1 MPIMTSI
8 NLLHSNDRQGVY
20 PASWYAAITDA
31 PPPRASLAGEARF
44 DVCIIGG
51 GLTGLSAA
59 LHLSKAGYKVA
70 VVEAHRIGWG
80 ASGRNGGQVG
90 TGQRLD
96 QDYLEKHYGK
106 QNARHYWEIAEE
118 AKALV
123 RTLAAEG
130 EFECHIENGILHAD
144 HKRGYVSESREYAEK
159 LNTEYGYDEI
169 RFVDQEEMR
178 ALVRSERYFGGT
190 LDTGAFHINPLALT
204 LGIAGLAESAGATLF
219 ENSEVLSVMEG
230 PDVSVK
236 TAQGEIRASH
246 LVYACNGYLGT
257 LQKRVAKRVL
267 PINNFVIATEPLT
280 AAQRE
285 AIMPTVAAVAD
296 SKFVINY
303 FRMTHDNRLLFGGGE
318 NYGYRFPADI
328 KAFVR
333 KPMLEIFPQSE
344 PLKIDYGWGG
354 TLAVTVKRMP
364 LFQRIAG
371 NILTCTGYS
380 GHGVALATLA
390 GKIAA
395 EAINGQAS
403 RFDLMA
409 KMDTPR
415 FPGGTLLRYPMLV
428 AAMTW
433 FSLRDRL

>member
-1 MPIMTSI
+1 MTSI

-20 PASWYAAITDA
+20 PESWYSAVTGTQA
-31 PPPRASLAGEARF
+31 PRPALSGTADT
-44 DVCIIGG
+44 DVCIIGA

-59 LHLSKAGYKVA
+59 LHLARAGYKVT
-70 VVEAHRIGWG
+70 VLEAHRVGWG

-106 QNARHYWEIAEE
+106 ANARQFWEIAEE

-123 RTLAAEG
+123 RELAAEG
-130 EFECHIENGILHAD
+130 EFECHIEDGILHAD
-144 HKRGYVSESREYAEK
+144 HKQRYVAESREYADK
-159 LNTEYGYDEI
+159 LNGEYGYDKI
-169 RFVDQEEMR
+169 RFVDREELHQ
-178 ALVRSERYFGGT
+178 LVRSERYFGGT

-204 LGIAGLAESAGATLF
+204 LGIAGLAEKAGAVLH
-219 ENSEVLSVMEG
+219 ENSEVVSVSEG
-230 PDVSVK
+230 PKVRVA

-246 LVYACNGYLGT
+246 LVYACNGYLGM
-257 LQKRVAKRVL
+257 LQKSVAQRVL

-280 AAQRE
+280 ATQRE
-285 AIMPTVAAVAD
+285 AIMPTAAAVAD

-328 KAFVR
+328 KTFVR
-333 KPMLEIFPQSE
+333 KPMLEIFPQAE
-344 PLKIDYGWGG
+344 TLKIDYGWGG
-354 TLAVTVKRMP
+354 TLAVTVKRLP
-364 LFQRIAG
+364 LFERIAG

-395 EAINGQAS
+395 EAIGGQAA
-403 RFDLMA
+403 RFDAMA
-409 KMDTPR
+409 QMDTPR

>member
-1 MPIMTSI
+1 MAL
-8 NLLHSNDRQGVY
+8 NVLHANDRQGQY
-20 PASWYAAITDA
+20 PPSWYAATVQLPEA
-31 PPPRASLAGEARF
+31 QPPLEGTQRA
-44 DVCIIGG
+44 DVCVIGG
-51 GLTGLSAA
+51 GYTGLSAA
-59 LHLSKAGYKVA
+59 LHLAEAGYS
-70 VVEAHRIGWG
+70 VVLLEAHRVGWG

-90 TGQRLD
+90 TGQRRD
-96 QDYLEKHYGK
+96 QDQLEERLGLDT
-106 QNARHYWEIAEE
+106 ARQLWELAEE
-118 AKALV
+118 SKALV
-123 RTLAAEG
+123 AGLIERFAI
-130 EFECHIENGILHAD
+130 ECEVAPGIIHAD
-144 HKRGYVSESREYAEK
+144 HKPRYVAHSKAYAEK
-159 LNTEYGYDEI
+159 LNTRYGYDRI
-169 RFVDQEEMR
+169 RFVGRDEI
-178 ALVRSERYFGGT
+178 RSMIGSDDYHGGT
-190 LDTGAFHINPLALT
+190 YDAGAFHIHPLKYAL
-204 LGIAGLAESAGATLF
+204 GLARAAREAGVRIF
-219 ENSEVLSVMEG
+219 ENSEVTATGRAGKASV
-230 PDVSVK
+230 
-236 TAQGEIRASH
+236 TAAGG
-246 LVYACNGYLGT
+246 LVECDHIVLACNGYLGG
-257 LQKRVAKRVL
+257 LEPRAAARVM

-409 KMDTPR
+409 EMDTPR

>member
-1 MPIMTSI
+1 MTGV

-20 PASWYAAITDA
+20 PDSWYAAITDA
-31 PPPRASLAGEARF
+31 PPPRAPLAGNVRF

-59 LHLSKAGYKVA
+59 LHLSEAGYKVG

-96 QDYLEKHYGK
+96 QDYLEKHYGGE
-106 QNARHYWEIAEE
+106 NARRYWEIAEE
-118 AKALV
+118 AKGLV
-123 RTLAAEG
+123 RELAGKSA
-130 EFECHIENGILHAD
+130 FECHVQDGILHAD
-144 HKRGYVSESREYAEK
+144 HKPAYVSESREYAEK
-159 LNTEYGYDEI
+159 LNTKYDYDQI
-169 RFVDQEEMR
+169 RFVDRAEMR
-178 ALVRSERYFGGT
+178 ELVHSDRYFGGT

-204 LGIAGLAESAGATLF
+204 LGIANLAEKAGATLF
-219 ENSEVLSVMEG
+219 ENSEVLSVTEG
-230 PDVSVK
+230 PEVTVR

-246 LVYACNGYLGT
+246 LVYACNGYLGM

-267 PINNFVIATEPLT
+267 PINNFVIVTEPLA

-285 AIMPTVAAVAD
+285 AIMPTPAAVAD

-303 FRMTHDNRLLFGGGE
+303 FRMTYDNRLLFGGGE

-333 KPMLEIFPQSE
+333 KPMLEIFPQAE
-344 PLKIDYGWGG
+344 PLKIEYGWGG
-354 TLAVTVKRMP
+354 TLAVTVKRLP
-364 LFQRIAG
+364 LFERITG

-390 GKIAA
+390 GKLAA

-409 KMDTPR
+409 QLDTPR

-433 FSLRDRL
+433 FYLRDRL